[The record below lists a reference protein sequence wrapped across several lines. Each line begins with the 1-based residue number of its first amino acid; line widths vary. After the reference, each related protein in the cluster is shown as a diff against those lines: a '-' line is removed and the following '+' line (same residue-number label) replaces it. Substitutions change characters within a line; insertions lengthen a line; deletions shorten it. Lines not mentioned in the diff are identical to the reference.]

1 LQLIALT
8 KYLQSVGIFAD
19 VIGFYAAAF
28 TMIMRFDN
36 YSRVYIAA
44 RYVHS
49 KHEEVKK
56 VWKCGGVVNTALR
69 ALEFRRCV
77 RKLHCRTPSDPF
89 YRFSS
94 VVGVCV
100 RNFDRKLY
108 LTRQR
113 QRTRNEFL
121 MNKKAE

>member
-1 LQLIALT
+1 ML
-8 KYLQSVGIFAD
+8 S
-19 VIGFYAAAF
+19 AF

-56 VWKCGGVVNTALR
+56 VWKCGGIGDEWSTP
-69 ALEFRRCV
+69 RCV
-77 RKLHCRTPSDPF
+77 RWNF
-89 YRFSS
+89 
-94 VVGVCV
+94 VGACGNYIVARQVTHSIDFLSGWRV

-108 LTRQR
+108 LTRR
-113 QRTRNEFL
+113 R
-121 MNKKAE
+121 